1 VREGG
6 KFMDL
11 KSRID
16 MMRDDLIKSTQE
28 ILKIKSV
35 QDEAKTG
42 MPFGEGV
49 GKSLE
54 CALKISEELGF
65 KTVNMDGYIGYAEYG
80 EGEDYIGVLGHL
92 DVVPEGDGW
101 TYPPYGAEI
110 HDGKLYA
117 RGAADDKG
125 PIIAALY
132 GLKAVKDEGLP
143 LTKRVRI
150 IFGTNEETGCKEMCY
165 YNERE
170 KPPVAGFTP
179 DAEFPIIYGEKGL
192 TIFDVVK
199 DLNVKQSEGNVIKY
213 IKGGL
218 RANMVPEY
226 CEAGVTSKD
235 GKSLVNE
242 VEAFAGESGF
252 ALKAEIKSDMVI
264 IKSFGASAHGS
275 LPQNGKNAIMQ
286 MFALLGKINLGESDI
301 TNYIDFFNKYVGMDV
316 YGEVFGVGL
325 EDEPSGKLSF
335 NVGTIE
341 MNEDRVKMT
350 LNLRYPV
357 TFKEEDLMIPFNS
370 RLDGTGIRVEN
381 FDNINPL
388 FYPEDHPLIKTL
400 QRVYTEE
407 TGQEAT
413 LMAIGGGTYAKTM
426 DNIVAFGP
434 LLPGKPDTIHKPD
447 EYIEVE
453 DLVLCAK
460 IYGKAIYELAK

>member
-1 VREGG
+1 
-6 KFMDL
+6 MDL
-11 KSRID
+11 NSRINQ
-16 MMRDDLIKSTQE
+16 MRDDIIKSTQE
-28 ILKIKSV
+28 ILRIKSIEG
-35 QDEAKTG
+35 EAKPG

-80 EGEDYIGVLGHL
+80 EGEDYVAVLGHL
-92 DVVPEGDGW
+92 DVVPEGEGW

-125 PIIAALY
+125 PIITALY
-132 GLKAVKDEGLP
+132 GLKAVKDAGLP
-143 LTKRVRI
+143 LSKRVRI
-150 IFGTNEETGCKEMCY
+150 IFGTNEETGCNEMCY
-165 YNERE
+165 YTERE
-170 KPPVAGFTP
+170 KAPVAGFTP
-179 DAEFPIIYGEKGL
+179 DAEFPIIYGEKGI

-199 DLNVKQSEGNVIKY
+199 DLNVKQNGDVVVKY

-226 CEAGVTSKD
+226 CEAGISSND
-235 GKSLVNE
+235 AQSLVNA
-242 VEAFAGESGF
+242 VAGFASESGY
-252 ALKAEIKSDMVI
+252 AIKAEISNDVVVV
-264 IKSFGASAHGS
+264 KSFGASAHGS

-286 MFALLGKINLGESDI
+286 MFALLGRLNLGENDLSK
-301 TNYIDFFNKYVGMDV
+301 YIDFFNTYVGMDV
-316 YGEVFGVGL
+316 YGELFGVGL
-325 EDEPSGKLSF
+325 EDKPSGKLSF
-335 NVGTIE
+335 NVGTVD

-357 TFKEEDLMIPFNS
+357 TFKMDDLMTPFNN
-370 RLDGTGIRVEN
+370 RLEGTGIRVEN
-381 FDNINPL
+381 FHNVDAL
-388 FYPEDHPLIKTL
+388 FYSEDHPLIKTL
-400 QRVYTEE
+400 QEVYTEQ

-426 DNIVAFGP
+426 PNIVAFGP
-434 LLPGKPDTIHKPD
+434 LLPGKPDTIHKPN

-453 DLVLCAK
+453 DLILCAK